1 MGTAR
6 ASPAPLR
13 ALGPP
18 PFPARPCSPRGA
30 GRPAHGQ
37 ASGGRPQ
44 GSRRSCLQPEE
55 EPAICLLLTRSTI
68 FNILNLTYFCIS
80 N

>member
-1 MGTAR
+1 M
-6 ASPAPLR
+6 PLR

-18 PFPARPCSPRGA
+18 PFPAAPA
-30 GRPAHGQ
+30 RPAGQ
-37 ASGGRPQ
+37 ADLHTGRPQ